1 MIKQNNVLKVLSNL
15 KEQRLSQRIWAKDY
29 TVWKPLPFEVED
41 RLGWI
46 DLVANVK
53 PEVDLLMSF
62 AIKIKKERYSHV
74 VLLGMGG
81 SILGPLVLSQT
92 FGKMCGYPELLVLDS
107 TVPDAVN
114 SVTNVIDPKNT
125 LFLVSSKSGTTVET
139 NALYNYFRRLV
150 ANTQKGSDECG
161 TQFLAITDPGTAL
174 EKMACETKFRQTYL
188 NPKDV
193 GGRYSVLSYFGLVP
207 AALSGI
213 DIGKLIVSAESM
225 TKKCHPDV
233 AIDDNPG
240 IQLGAFIGSF
250 ALQGRNKL
258 TLVTSDSVKSFG
270 LWIEQLIAESTG
282 KEGKGIIPITGEPLL
297 SPHHYAQDRVFAY
310 ISTENDSSSYVDDA
324 LERIEA
330 NGHPVCR
337 FILSDH
343 HDLGGE
349 FYRWEYA
356 TAVAGYLL
364 GINPFNQP
372 NIEQTKKMSK
382 EVINSYRKSKR
393 YLIPRST
400 GSFPKL
406 LETVCQK
413 NYLAIMA
420 YLCQTPKVDAILN
433 EFRRLIMKRYNIA
446 TTLGYGPRFLHST
459 GQLHKGGPETGLF
472 LQLTAT
478 YKDDQLFS
486 DSTYPNTFGALTY
499 AQALGDLQTL
509 KDLGRAVARIHFEST
524 DYSELGKL
532 LNHIL

>member
-1 MIKQNNVLKVLSNL
+1 MNKPINVLNVLSSL
-15 KEQRLSQRIWAKDY
+15 DEQRLSHRIWNKDY
-29 TVWKPLPFEVED
+29 TVWKPSPFEVED

-46 DLVANVK
+46 DLVTYVK
-53 PEVDLLMSF
+53 SEVDLITSF
-62 AIKIKKERYSHV
+62 AAEIKERYKHV

-92 FGKMCGYPELLVLDS
+92 FGKRFGYPQLLVLDS

-114 SVTNVIDPKNT
+114 FVTNVIDPNST

-139 NALYNYFRRLV
+139 NALYDYFRNLV
-150 ANTQKGSDECG
+150 SNTQQERDEHGS
-161 TQFLAITDPGTAL
+161 QFVAITDQGTAL
-174 EKMACETKFRQTYL
+174 EKMAYETKFRQIYL
-188 NPKDV
+188 NPRDV
-193 GGRYSVLSYFGLVP
+193 GGRYSVLSYFGMVP

-213 DIGKLIVSAESM
+213 DIKKLLASAETM
-225 TKKCHPDV
+225 TKRCHPDV
-233 AIDDNPG
+233 AIADNPG
-240 IQLGAFIGSF
+240 IQLGAFIGSL

-282 KEGKGIIPITGEPLL
+282 KDGKGIIPIAEEPLL
-297 SPHHYAQDRVFAY
+297 SPHHYGSDRVFAY
-310 ISTENDSSSYVDDA
+310 ITMKGDSTSYIDDA

-330 NGHPVCR
+330 SGHPVCR
-337 FILSDH
+337 FVLEDYYE
-343 HDLGGE
+343 LGGE

-356 TAVAGYLL
+356 TAVAGNVL

-372 NIEQTKKMSK
+372 NIDQTKETTK
-382 EVINSYRKSKR
+382 EVIHSYRKSKR

-400 GSFPKL
+400 GSFPDL
-406 LETVCQK
+406 FEDLCQK

-420 YLCQTPKVDAILN
+420 YLYQTPKVDTILT
-433 EFRRLIMKRYNIA
+433 ELRRLIMKRYNIA

-459 GQLHKGGPETGLF
+459 GQLHKGGPGTGLF

-478 YKDDQLFS
+478 HQDDQLFS
-486 DSTYPNTFGALTY
+486 DSAYPNSFEALTY

-509 KDLGRAVARIHFEST
+509 KDLGRKVVSIHFNST
-524 DYSELGKL
+524 DYSELGEL
-532 LNHIL
+532 RNHIL